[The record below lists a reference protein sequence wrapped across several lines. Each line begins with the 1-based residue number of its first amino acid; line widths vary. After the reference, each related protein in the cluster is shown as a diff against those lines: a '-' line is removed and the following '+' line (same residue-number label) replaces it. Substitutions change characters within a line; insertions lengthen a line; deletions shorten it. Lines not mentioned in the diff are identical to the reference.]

1 MENKLSCV
9 RAKHAIDMG
18 WGWLVH
24 AQRSGYYTFLG
35 SYAIQLFGGYLNGE
49 FQGCSYLAQS
59 TATLWA
65 RKVSEVFKSKFVICF
80 PFIHVLLSWSGT
92 KNGRM
97 DCLPNLLDVQ
107 AWQKSLLL
115 DIQICHLYLSIVGCG
130 YYLGFFLWNFFLKE
144 VFKRFFPLGM
154 LATCPK

>member
-80 PFIHVLLSWSGT
+80 PIIHVLLSWSGT
-92 KNGRM
+92 KNGKDGLSTKPLRCSSLTEESPLGHP
-97 DCLPNLLDVQ
+97 DLSFIFEHCGVWLLF
-107 AWQKSLLL
+107 
-115 DIQICHLYLSIVGCG
+115 G
-130 YYLGFFLWNFFLKE
+130 
-144 VFKRFFPLGM
+144 FFPLKFFPQGGF
-154 LATCPK
+154 